1 MVTFNN
7 ISADEYP
14 AYYQP
19 YLNLI
24 DPSLSLFDTLENSL
38 YNSLNLLKSIEVP
51 LSYRYAPNKWSIGQV
66 MMHNIDTERVFAYRA
81 LCFMRGDPTSL
92 PSFDQDLF
100 VDNLGDLAFA
110 KADVLQSLKTTRD
123 ATIELFKN
131 ASDVSLI
138 FKGTASDK
146 IMTPRVIPFI
156 IVGHNLH
163 HEKIIRE
170 RYLVGS

>member
-1 MVTFNN
+1 MITFNN

-19 YLNLI
+19 YLSLI
-24 DPSLSLFDTLENSL
+24 DPSLSLSNILVNSL
-38 YNSLNLLKSIEVP
+38 YNSLNLLKSIDVP
-51 LSYRYAPNKWSIGQV
+51 LNYRYAANKWSIGQV

-81 LCFMRGDPTSL
+81 LCFIRRDQSSL
-92 PSFDQDLF
+92 PGFDQDLF

-110 KADVLQSLKTTRD
+110 KADVLQSLKTTRN
-123 ATIELFKN
+123 ATIEVFKY
-131 ASDVSLI
+131 ASDASLM

-146 IMTPRVIPFI
+146 IMTARVIPFI
-156 IVGHNLH
+156 IAGHNLH
-163 HEKIIRE
+163 HENVIRE